1 MKKFLF
7 LFIALSIGLS
17 CKKPLCG
24 CSPIEYHFILT
35 VRDANDKDLL
45 APDALGGYKAGQ
57 IKLYYKEGGNL
68 KLVNSY
74 IRTPISYYP
83 ENKEVKFEYYQL
95 QSPDLVKLRMSGK
108 TEFYITFNNQEPLS
122 LSFEVSRIDNSAINV
137 MIDDKPL
144 KDALLFKGYPSV
156 WTVTIP

>member
-24 CSPIEYHFILT
+24 CSPIEYHFALSI
-35 VRDANDKDLL
+35 RNASGNDLL
-45 APDALGGYKAGQ
+45 APDATGGYKAGQ
-57 IKLYYKEGGNL
+57 ITLYYKEGGNL

-74 IRTPISYYP
+74 VQTPFTYAT
-83 ENKEVKFEYYQL
+83 ETTKNLKFEYYQL
-95 QSPDLVKLRMSGK
+95 QSPNLGQFRLAGN
-108 TEFYITFNNQEPLS
+108 TEFYIRFGDAEPLS
-122 LSFEVSRIDNSAINV
+122 LSFDIEGTNAANVKIDN
-137 MIDDKPL
+137 KPL
-144 KDALLFKGYPSV
+144 NVALIAPGYPSV